1 MRRVAAGA
9 ILAKECI
16 EQLLTVDL
24 DGSEI
29 GLASEEELW
38 LLGSGRGVIHGS
50 IVCRIVLENLWG
62 KSRKQGLFEPH
73 NETHPVENFS

>member
-29 GLASEEELW
+29 GLASEEEFL
-38 LLGSGRGVIHGS
+38 
-50 IVCRIVLENLWG
+50 
-62 KSRKQGLFEPH
+62 
-73 NETHPVENFS
+73 

>member
-16 EQLLTVDL
+16 EQLLTPVDL

-29 GLASEEELW
+29 GLASEEEL
-38 LLGSGRGVIHGS
+38 
-50 IVCRIVLENLWG
+50 
-62 KSRKQGLFEPH
+62 
-73 NETHPVENFS
+73 